1 VWFEPNPI
9 KATATCYQQIR
20 TQPGVDSSILW
31 LGEYGTDGPTEPAQ
45 ARLETNKPRGQ
56 GTKAF
61 DAKVLDAKVLDA
73 KVLDACQDA

>member
-1 VWFEPNPI
+1 
-9 KATATCYQQIR
+9 
-20 TQPGVDSSILW
+20 
-31 LGEYGTDGPTEPAQ
+31 
-45 ARLETNKPRGQ
+45 LETNKPRGQ

>member
-56 GTKAF
+56 GTK
-61 DAKVLDAKVLDA
+61 VLDAKVLDA